1 MTDFPV
7 TDLNKVKRLA
17 KRGHYDKDTI
27 YSIIDETLIC
37 HVGFVQDGRP
47 FVIPTIHAR
56 VGDEIFLHGSVA
68 NRMLQRAQEETPLC
82 LTMTLIDG
90 LVIARSV
97 FHSSM
102 NYRSVVLFGN
112 GRLLETDEEK
122 LRALEAITE
131 HIARGRWNDARLPNK
146 KELDA
151 TAVVAVTIETA
162 SAKIRTGPPND
173 DDEDYAL
180 PIWAGLVPMELRAL
194 APVNDPKLGA
204 NISVPSYVEK
214 YVRG

>member
-1 MTDFPV
+1 MSNFSV

-17 KRGHYDKDTI
+17 KRGNYDKDVI
-27 YSIIDETLIC
+27 YPIIDEALIC
-37 HVGFVQDGRP
+37 HVGFVQEGRP

-56 VGDEIFLHGSVA
+56 IDDEIFLHGSVA
-68 NRMLQRAQEETPLC
+68 NRMLQHAQEPSPLC
-82 LTMTLIDG
+82 LTMTMIDG

-112 GRLLETDEEK
+112 GRLVEAEDEK

-146 KELDA
+146 KELKE
-151 TAVVAVTIETA
+151 TAVVAVEIETA
-162 SAKIRTGPPND
+162 SAKIRTGPPID

-180 PIWAGLVPMELRAL
+180 PIWAGVVPIEQHVL
-194 APVNDPKLGA
+194 APVGDARLSPD
-204 NISVPSYVEK
+204 ISTPSYLEK
-214 YVRG
+214 YTRG